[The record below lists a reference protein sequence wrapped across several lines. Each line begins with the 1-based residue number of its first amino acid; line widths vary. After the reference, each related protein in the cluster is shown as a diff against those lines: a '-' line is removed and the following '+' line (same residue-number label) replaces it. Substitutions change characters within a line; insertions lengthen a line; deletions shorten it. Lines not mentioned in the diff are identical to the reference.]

1 MSQVSLLFKDRILS
15 IHQLNQFKDF
25 IIGHAA
31 DCQIRIDSL
40 AVGSHHAR
48 ISYDDRTYWI
58 ETLEDELEDKLIVQ
72 VNNNKIDSLTQLSDS
87 DKISLG
93 KHTLIFTFDERNET
107 HEFREPAP
115 APVQKDSKGK
125 GWLQFLNG
133 QKMGKTLQIKKGMTH
148 VSDEQENNIALISN
162 RSDGF
167 YISYLKGKQP
177 PEVNNVS
184 IGEKSAKL
192 TTNSRISL
200 GTQDILFYVD

>member
-15 IHQLNQFKDF
+15 IHQLNQSNDF

-40 AVGSHHAR
+40 AVEPQHAR
-48 ISYDDRTYWI
+48 LSYKDRAYYI
-58 ETLEDELEDKLIVQ
+58 EALNDEFTVQ
-72 VNNNKIDSLTQLSDS
+72 VNNHKIDDLTQLSDS
-87 DKISLG
+87 DTINLG

-115 APVQKDSKGK
+115 APVTRQSKGK

-148 VSDEQENNIALISN
+148 VSDEKEHNIALISN
-162 RSDGF
+162 RADGF
-167 YISYLKGKQP
+167 YISYLKGGQP

-184 IGEKSAKL
+184 IGEKSARL

-200 GTQDILFYVD
+200 GAQDILFYVD